1 MKPGK
6 CANLWGQVRK
16 ALNLPDDMRFYDLR
30 HFYATSLKSSGAT
43 EQELAA
49 AMGHSTPVFS
59 NDVYVEIFEEDQRAA
74 NRAMAKR
81 TNQLYE
87 SIVNCDANRVA
98 KTLDYSQ
105 N

>member
-1 MKPGK
+1 
-6 CANLWGQVRK
+6 
-16 ALNLPDDMRFYDLR
+16 
-30 HFYATSLKSSGAT
+30 
-43 EQELAA
+43 
-49 AMGHSTPVFS
+49 MGHSTPVFS

-87 SIVNCDANRVA
+87 NIVDCDANRVA
-98 KTLDYSQ
+98 KTPDYSQ